1 LVGDSISRLVGA
13 AVRKDEGVVLGE
25 GTTARRA
32 VGYPITTH
40 AKAAHNTKA
49 REFVAVTCR
58 TQHESTNPKKKTQ
71 LNENK
76 WTL

>member
-49 REFVAVTCR
+49 RELSPCHMPHTAR
-58 TQHESTNPKKKTQ
+58 IHQPEE
-71 LNENK
+71 EN
-76 WTL
+76 TIE